1 MDSPEAIRVKQ
12 QPTVKAEQ
20 LSYSSSSI
28 LLSLHPPAVSC
39 LMTTSAFAV
48 SSYFSMDEI
57 LKICNKEW
65 GGGGGWGVMKY
76 MWGKAGYIVD

>member
-12 QPTVKAEQ
+12 QPTVEAGR

-28 LLSLHPPAVSC
+28 LIVTPSSAVSC
-39 LMTTSAFAV
+39 LMTTPLFV

-65 GGGGGWGVMKY
+65 GGG
-76 MWGKAGYIVD
+76 